1 MFVFGGVGMIQRYR
15 LLSLPRKCSI
25 KAKAKKTDAPTGPAA
40 LRYDYK
46 LFATELGVRIR
57 QLRKASGLTLRALQF
72 EHNYHLSQIQRIE
85 SGDGISLPTLLRIAE
100 TYQVPVERLVAGLGV
115 VAEDME
121 PRPRSSKK

>member
-1 MFVFGGVGMIQRYR
+1 MIRRYWLSS
-15 LLSLPRKCSI
+15 LLRKCSI
-25 KAKAKKTDAPTGPAA
+25 KVKEKETGTPSSPA

-46 LFATELGVRIR
+46 SFATELGARIR

-100 TYQVPVERLVAGLGV
+100 TYQVPVEQLIAGLGV
-115 VAEDME
+115 VTEDVE
-121 PRPRSSKK
+121 PRSKTSKK